1 MKNILYSEK
10 APEPI
15 GPYSQAIGF
24 ENLIF
29 TSGQIALD
37 KSGTIK
43 SDDIKEQT
51 KAVIENLKHVLGDNG
66 SSLENVLK
74 TTVYL
79 NNMNDFTEM
88 NEVYAQYFSKSM
100 PARSTVEVAR
110 LPKDVKVEIDVIAY
124 GDKKNQCYKEGL
136 G

>member
-1 MKNILYSEK
+1 MKNILYSKE

-24 ENLIF
+24 EKLIF

-37 KSGTIK
+37 KTGNIK

-51 KAVIENLKHVLGDNG
+51 KAVIENLKHVLDDNG

-79 NNMNDFTEM
+79 SNMNDFAEM
-88 NEVYAQYFSKSM
+88 NEVYAQYFGKSM

-110 LPKDVKVEIDVIAY
+110 LPKDVIVEIDVIAY
-124 GDKKNQCYKEGL
+124 KD
-136 G
+136 

>member
-1 MKNILYSEK
+1 MKNILYSKE

-24 ENLIF
+24 EKLIF

-37 KSGTIK
+37 RTGTIK
-43 SDDIKEQT
+43 SDNIKEQT
-51 KAVIENLKHVLGDNG
+51 KTVIENLRHVLDDNG

-79 NNMNDFTEM
+79 CNMNDFTEM
-88 NEVYAQYFSKSM
+88 NEVYSQYFDKSM

-110 LPKDVKVEIDVIAY
+110 LPKNVKVEIDVIAY
-124 GDKKNQCYKEGL
+124 RD
-136 G
+136 

>member
-1 MKNILYSEK
+1 MKNILYSK
-10 APEPI
+10 DAPEPI

-24 ENLIF
+24 EKLIF

-37 KSGTIK
+37 KAGTIE

-51 KAVIENLKHVLGDNG
+51 KVVIENLKHVLDDNG

-79 NNMNDFTEM
+79 SNMNNFADM

-100 PARSTVEVAR
+100 PARSTIEVTR
-110 LPKDVKVEIDVIAY
+110 LPKDVKVEIDVIS
-124 GDKKNQCYKEGL
+124 YKD
-136 G
+136 